1 MNPPRLL
8 AILVLIMVI
17 PFALPAQ
24 ESKPENDKATSII
37 KTKIYCD
44 HCIQCEDCNA
54 NIMNKVRAMN
64 KGIKKVKVNPADNTI
79 TVTYHPGK
87 TNIDNIRKAINAAGF
102 DADDQL
108 ASAEA
113 VAKLDGCCR
122 KK

>member
-1 MNPPRLL
+1 MKSRYSLVV
-8 AILVLIMVI
+8 ILLIMML
-17 PFALPAQ
+17 PFAVSAQ
-24 ESKPENDKATSII
+24 EATAESDKATVVI

-64 KGIKKVKVNPADNTI
+64 KGIKKVKVNPAENTI

-87 TNIDNIRKAINAAGF
+87 TDIESIRKAINTAGF
-102 DADDQL
+102 DADDQP
-108 ASAEA
+108 APAEA

>member
-1 MNPPRLL
+1 MKTIYSFATL
-8 AILVLIMVI
+8 ILIMML
-17 PFALPAQ
+17 PFAVSAQ
-24 ESKPENDKATSII
+24 ESKPESDKATSII

>member
-1 MNPPRLL
+1 MKSPYSLI
-8 AILVLIMVI
+8 ALVLMLMF
-17 PFALPAQ
+17 PFVLSAQ
-24 ESKPENDKATSII
+24 DAKPESDKATAVI

-64 KGIKKVKVNPADNTI
+64 KGIKKVKVNPEDNTI

-87 TNIDNIRKAINAAGF
+87 TDIESIRKAINTAGF
-102 DADDQL
+102 DADDQP
-108 ASAEA
+108 APAEA